1 MAFDY
6 YDVQRAANNAGGA
19 GNQITP
25 EERQMNRTRRL
36 INAAQQT
43 NYDGDPEYYQQI
55 KGLALQAGIPIKAFK
70 SNPFRLAKTG
80 LLSALDT
87 ALLGL
92 VPNDMYTPMN
102 EAERNAAAVGAVGGA
117 LLPWG
122 APARLFQAGSAALK
136 ASKFTASGPWKAA
149 IDAFMRR
156 NPGVS
161 KEVAEQAVK
170 SGAGTGSKVLDDAIQ
185 AGGKPFMPKGG
196 GTPNINQTLQGGAA
210 PKTGGGWKPP
220 EQAVGAGW
228 KPPKPGVT
236 KIKRSK
242 ADTDKVNKAREN
254 LSSTQAKEQAQTVSK
269 PKVSRK
275 EKKKIKEQGSEQQVK
290 DWKSAANK
298 QGANIKVTKQGV
310 PKKGSSEEARVKAL
324 MDKGTLKK
332 YNKSKSRPA
341 KAKIIRD
348 WIATKG
354 KNWKITV
361 V

>member
-92 VPNDMYTPMN
+92 VPNDLYTPMN

-122 APARLFQAGSAALK
+122 APARLFQAGGAALK
-136 ASKFTASGPWKAA
+136 ASGFAASGPWKAA

-170 SGAGTGSKVLDDAIQ
+170 SGASTGSKVLDDAIQ
-185 AGGKPFMPKGG
+185 AGSKPFMPKGG
-196 GTPNINQTLQGGAA
+196 GTPNINKTLQGGAA

-220 EQAVGAGW
+220 EGPAGSGW
-228 KPPKPGVT
+228 KPPKGGET
-236 KIKRSK
+236 TIKRSQ
-242 ADTDKVNKAREN
+242 ADIDKVAKARAN
-254 LSSTQAKEQAQTVSK
+254 LSSSQAKEQAK
-269 PKVSRK
+269 KVSRK
-275 EKKKIKEQGSEQQVK
+275 EKKQIKQQGSEQQIK

-298 QGANIKVTKQGV
+298 DGANIKVTKQGV

-324 MDKGTLKK
+324 MDKDTLKK

-341 KAKIIRD
+341 KAKIIRE
-348 WIATKG
+348 WVATKG